1 MGRRGRHPDP
11 KSKRSQAAMARAQ
24 QLAKY
29 GPAPAGEARTPVD
42 LEVPAN
48 VAKSPPALAFWKRNA
63 PLLQAEGRLHPE
75 QVHAFAILCRI
86 HADVVQLE
94 DQVDAQGWITATDK
108 GQSSSPVAKLL
119 RDSRRDFVTVAKE
132 FGMTAASAA
141 RIPQDPTG
149 GQEEGG
155 EVDEEENVLRK
166 LTLRRG

>member
-11 KSKRSQAAMARAQ
+11 NSKRSQAALARAM

-29 GPAPAGEARTPVD
+29 GPPPAGETRTPVD

-48 VAKSPPALAFWKRNA
+48 VAKIPTALAFWERTA

-75 QVHAFAILCRI
+75 QVQAFAILCRI
-86 HADVVQLE
+86 HADIVQLE
-94 DQVDAQGWITATDK
+94 DQVDAEGWITASDK
-108 GQSSSPVAKLL
+108 GQAASPVAKLL
-119 RDSRRDFVTVAKE
+119 RDSRRDFVTLARE

-149 GQEEGG
+149 GEEA
-155 EVDEEENVLRK
+155 EHIDEEEGVLRS
-166 LTLRRG
+166 LQIRRT

>member
-11 KSKRSQAAMARAQ
+11 NSKRSQAALARAT

-29 GPAPAGEARTPVD
+29 GPAPAGQARTPVH

-48 VAKSPPALAFWKRNA
+48 VAKVPAALAFWTRTS

-75 QVHAFAILCRI
+75 QVDAFAILCRL
-86 HADVVQLE
+86 HADIVHLE
-94 DQVDAQGWITATDK
+94 DQVDAEGWITATDK
-108 GQSSSPVAKLL
+108 GQAASPVAKLL
-119 RDSRRDFVTVAKE
+119 RDSRRDFVTLARE
-132 FGMTAASAA
+132 FGLTAASAA
-141 RIPQDPTG
+141 RIPQDPIG
-149 GQEEGG
+149 GEEEGG